1 MEPVEPA
8 GSDDLAM
15 TSSLFVHDDNA
26 TDVDLLDFAS
36 VVAPIVAAIRSPT
49 AGPLTVGIR
58 GNWGSGKSTLL
69 RLIRKQLAEDD
80 RVLVIEVD
88 PWAYESGD
96 RMRASLIEEVL
107 LELREKTSSAS
118 DEAKKKIKHLLA
130 RVRWGKVAT
139 HVLKGTVT
147 LPVDGALGVLKKIVK
162 GVVENPDDFVADAE
176 DDSDSVLPTDM
187 RGFRE
192 EFNALI
198 EELRADESISKV
210 VVLVDDL
217 DRCLPATVV
226 ESLEAIKLFLSVSHM
241 VFVLA
246 ADEAMVRTALAAH
259 LQLTGRSAL
268 DNDDGVARFAT
279 QYLEKIIQLPFSL
292 PFMTEMQAIAYA
304 SLLLC
309 EATGDTTLYGELVN
323 HCIRANRPATESPL
337 AGFAR
342 EAEIA
347 SCVALATQVCRATRA
362 DRRMRPR
369 QIKRFLNSLS
379 VRQHIALGRVA
390 PLSGPV
396 MAKLLLL
403 EEQHLP
409 AFRVLVETPA
419 SERGTL
425 IERWEAWGLSAA
437 DDGRPDDVPADTK
450 LWAGTEP
457 SLLGS
462 PIDDY
467 LTVAA
472 SLVAQFTASITDDKV
487 ASAVAALLDEADSVR
502 LHATSALL
510 PVLAAS
516 QVEACLAELSARRLG
531 SPVAAAR
538 AVVVIAEARSDFAQQ
553 AATLLAGEFAG
564 SLDTSIAMM
573 IATSVNDDVKA
584 LAQSLQTNDAVDPD
598 VKAALAEFTT

>member
-1 MEPVEPA
+1 MDALTDEDAVAGPA
-8 GSDDLAM
+8 
-15 TSSLFVHDDNA
+15 FFIHDDNA

-36 VVAPIVAAIRSPT
+36 VVAPIAAAIRSPSP
-49 AGPLTVGIR
+49 GPLTIGIR

-69 RLIRKQLAEDD
+69 RLIRRQWVADD
-80 RVLVIEVD
+80 HILVIDVD

-96 RMRASLIEEVL
+96 QMRAALIEEVL
-107 LELREKTSSAS
+107 LELRDKASSAS

-139 HVLKGTVT
+139 HVLKGSVT
-147 LPVDGALGVLKKIVK
+147 LPVDGTLGVLKKIVK
-162 GVVENPDDFVADAE
+162 GVVENPDDFVADAD
-176 DDSDSVLPTDM
+176 DDSESLLPTDM

-192 EFNALI
+192 QFSALI
-198 EELRADESISKV
+198 AELRQDNSISKV

-226 ESLEAIKLFLSVSHM
+226 ESLEAIKLFLSAPHM

-246 ADEAMVRTALAAH
+246 ADETMVRTALAAH

-268 DNDDGVARFAT
+268 DGDDGVGRFAT

-309 EATGDTTLYGELVN
+309 EATGDGTLYGELVA
-323 HCIRANRPATESPL
+323 HCMRPDRPATESPL

-342 EAEIA
+342 QTEIA

-369 QIKRFLNSLS
+369 QIKRFLNSLA
-379 VRQHIALGRVA
+379 VRQHIAQGRIA

-419 SERGTL
+419 PERGAL
-425 IERWEAWGLSAA
+425 IERWEAWGLSDT
-437 DDGRPDDVPADTK
+437 DDGRPDVVPADTK

-462 PIDDY
+462 LNRPGFDG
-467 LTVAA
+467 
-472 SLVAQFTASITDDKV
+472 
-487 ASAVAALLDEADSVR
+487 
-502 LHATSALL
+502 
-510 PVLAAS
+510 
-516 QVEACLAELSARRLG
+516 G
-531 SPVAAAR
+531 SSGWV
-538 AVVVIAEARSDFAQQ
+538 SH
-553 AATLLAGEFAG
+553 
-564 SLDTSIAMM
+564 
-573 IATSVNDDVKA
+573 
-584 LAQSLQTNDAVDPD
+584 
-598 VKAALAEFTT
+598 AALA